1 MDTIAVTTS
10 VDCQKQVR
18 SWSLLRSLMHLII
31 PTCTTC
37 IIEDKEEEEEETAQ
51 KKECI
56 KNQKHYYYYYSSPSS
71 TIITA
76 TIFGYSN
83 NKGKVSLCIEN
94 NSNSRNPILLLELA
108 LPASTLAKEMRR
120 GRLRILLE
128 SKVSSSS
135 SSLFSTPLWR
145 MYCNGKKVGYAVK
158 RKPSETDLQALHMM
172 GSVGVGTGVLTIKV
186 LMNKEEEE
194 EAKVTYLKGEFRR
207 VRGSRECESFHLIDP
222 EGDVDQELSI
232 FFFRSRSKISYM
244 VPDSNNINQV
254 LVQNP
259 PSTTT
264 HQCSFPTKLLL
275 LLRRLIHSSLS
286 FTEAER
292 RLKENGPNVPLEYSF
307 PRWWHLLWNS
317 LFHPFNMILIVLSAM
332 SFIACDDANGCIM
345 LILVFIS
352 VALRFCQ
359 EYSSSKAAMKLSEL
373 VRCPVKVQRCAGRVV
388 QRELIVQVDHRDIVP
403 GDIVIFEPGD
413 LFPGDVRLLSSKHL
427 VVSQASLTGESWT
440 TEKTA
445 DIREDQSTPLL
456 DLKNICFM
464 GTSVVSGTGT
474 GLVVSTGSNTYMS
487 TMFSKVG
494 KRKPPDDFE
503 KGLKWIF
510 YLLISVMLVLV
521 TIMFLTDYLTSL
533 NLSNSIL
540 FAISVASALNPQ
552 MLPLIVNT
560 CLAKGALAMA
570 KDKCIVKSLT
580 AIREMGSMDILCID
594 KTGTL
599 TMNRAI
605 MVNHVDSKGMPQE
618 QVLRFAFLN
627 SYFKIEQKYPLDDA
641 ILAYVYTNGLKFQP
655 SKWRKLDEIPFDF
668 IRRRVSVILETN
680 ERQPQFSGRFMVTK
694 GALLEVMRVC
704 SYIANPD
711 KKEGISIFSSDDYNR
726 VLNLSEELSNEGL
739 RVIAVAIKK
748 LGEEASNGIKTSEE
762 GDMIFL
768 GLVTFFDPPKASAK
782 EALRRLAEKGVE
794 AKVLTGDSLSL
805 ATRVCTE
812 VGIRTSDVITGP
824 ELEQLDQESFH
835 GTVQR
840 ATVLARLTP
849 TQKLRVVQ
857 SLQTVGKHV
866 VGFLGDGVND
876 SLALDAAN
884 VSISVDSGVAIA
896 KDMADII
903 LLEKDLN
910 VLVAGVEHGRL
921 TFGNTM
927 KYVKMSVIAN
937 LGGVISLLI
946 AILFLKYEPLTSKQ
960 LLTQNLLY
968 SVGQIAIPWDK
979 MDGEYVKSPQ
989 KWSEKGLPMF
999 ILWNGPVC
1007 TLCDVAAL
1015 LFLWF
1020 YYNIGADLD
1029 EKFFHS
1035 AWFIEGLL
1043 MQTLII
1049 HLIRTDK
1056 IPFIQDIAS
1065 SPVMCSTLVISAIGI
1080 ALPFTPIGRIM
1091 EFTLLPFSYF
1101 GFLLILFLGYFVLGQ
1116 LVKRLYILLYKRWL

>member
-1 MDTIAVTTS
+1 M
-10 VDCQKQVR
+10 K
-18 SWSLLRSLMHLII
+18 LLR
-31 PTCTTC
+31 
-37 IIEDKEEEEEETAQ
+37 
-51 KKECI
+51 
-56 KNQKHYYYYYSSPSS
+56 
-71 TIITA
+71 
-76 TIFGYSN
+76 
-83 NKGKVSLCIEN
+83 
-94 NSNSRNPILLLELA
+94 
-108 LPASTLAKEMRR
+108 
-120 GRLRILLE
+120 
-128 SKVSSSS
+128 
-135 SSLFSTPLWR
+135 
-145 MYCNGKKVGYAVK
+145 
-158 RKPSETDLQALHMM
+158 
-172 GSVGVGTGVLTIKV
+172 
-186 LMNKEEEE
+186 
-194 EAKVTYLKGEFRR
+194 
-207 VRGSRECESFHLIDP
+207 
-222 EGDVDQELSI
+222 
-232 FFFRSRSKISYM
+232 
-244 VPDSNNINQV
+244 
-254 LVQNP
+254 
-259 PSTTT
+259 
-264 HQCSFPTKLLL
+264 
-275 LLRRLIHSSLS
+275 LLRRLIHSEEANNGDSQSEEEERVCSWLYTLAHTHKYMAFEYVASTERGLS

-332 SFIACDDANGCIM
+332 SFVACDNPNGCIM

-359 EYSSSKAAMKLSEL
+359 EHNSSKAAVKLSEL

-388 QRELIVQVDHRDIVP
+388 QTELIVQVDQRDIVP

-456 DLKNICFM
+456 DLKNICFA

-487 TMFSKVG
+487 SMFSKFG
-494 KRKPPDDFE
+494 KRKSPDEFE

-510 YLLISVMLVLV
+510 YLLISVMVVVV
-521 TIMFLTDYLTSL
+521 TIMFLTDYITSL

-570 KDKCIVKSLT
+570 KDRCIVKSLT
-580 AIREMGSMDILCID
+580 AIRDMGSMDILCID

-605 MVNHVDSKGMPQE
+605 MVNHVDAKGMPQE

-641 ILAYVYTNGLKFQP
+641 ILAYVYTNGFKFQP
-655 SKWRKLDEIPFDF
+655 SKWSKLDEIPFDF

-680 ERQPQFSGRFMVTK
+680 EGNSQFSGRFMVTK
-694 GALLEVMRVC
+694 GAILEVMRVC
-704 SYIANPD
+704 SYIANFD
-711 KKEGISIFSSDDYNR
+711 KEEGISIFSSDDYKR
-726 VLNLSEELSNEGL
+726 ILNLSEELSNEGL
-739 RVIAVAIKK
+739 RVIAVAMRK
-748 LGEEASNGIKTSEE
+748 LEEETSNCIKTSDE

-768 GLVTFFDPPKASAK
+768 GLITFFDPPKDSAK
-782 EALRRLAEKGVE
+782 EALWRLAEKGVK
-794 AKVLTGDSLSL
+794 AKVL
-805 ATRVCTE
+805 
-812 VGIRTSDVITGP
+812 TGP
-824 ELEQLDQESFH
+824 ELEQLDQETFH
-835 GTVQR
+835 EAVQR

-857 SLQTVGKHV
+857 SLQTIGNHV

-946 AILFLKYEPLTSKQ
+946 AILFLKYEPLTSRQ

-979 MDGEYVKSPQ
+979 MDEDYVRSPQ

-999 ILWNGPVC
+999 LLWNGPVC

-1015 LFLWF
+1015 LFIWF
-1020 YYNIGADLD
+1020 YYNVGTDLD

-1049 HLIRTDK
+1049 HLIRTEK

-1065 SPVMCSTLVISAIGI
+1065 WPVMCSTLVISAIGI
-1080 ALPFTPIGRIM
+1080 GLPFTPIGRFM
-1091 EFTLLPFSYF
+1091 QFTILPPSYF
-1101 GFLLILFLGYFVLGQ
+1101 GFLLILFLGYFIVGQ
-1116 LVKRLYILLYKRWL
+1116 VVKRLYILVYKRWL